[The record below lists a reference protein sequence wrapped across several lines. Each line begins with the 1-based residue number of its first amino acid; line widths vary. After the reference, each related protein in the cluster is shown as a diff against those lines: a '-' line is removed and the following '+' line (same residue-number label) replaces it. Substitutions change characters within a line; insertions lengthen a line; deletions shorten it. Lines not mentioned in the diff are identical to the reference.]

1 MPAATTRRVIAFGV
15 DAYAAKRLSLIE
27 SLAGGRVDRVDGD
40 LPGDGAP
47 IRSSPR
53 RLFFLGDIMDLS
65 RPVHAPTQRP
75 THVNTDPYSSPSPFP
90 SNQAER
96 GGPAPPG
103 TESAPPPP
111 AWWRKTDGNA
121 STSGTIPWLA
131 APLYAIPETTKLLMC
146 GGVAGAFSKT
156 CTAPLARITILRQ
169 LQSTG
174 AVAGWAGTAKV
185 GIVPALG
192 KIIREEGVR
201 ALWKGNMVTV
211 IQRLPYSSINFYLY
225 ENIMDFLEG
234 EGAFVQK
241 DGDKKQSGDK
251 NTRAGREGQKGLGW
265 DVARRLVAGGSAGMI
280 ACTCTYPLDLVR
292 TRLAAQTTVKH
303 YDGLLHALWV
313 IGSKEGPRG
322 LYRGLAPTLAQ
333 IGPNLA
339 INFAAYE
346 TLSKLAKEH
355 ELGERMPPAMVSLA
369 CGSTSAVVSATA
381 TYPLDLVRR
390 RLQMRCAQDRGH
402 GFVRV
407 FKDVFKAEG
416 LSGFYR
422 GIIPEYAKVVPGV
435 SITYMTY
442 ELLKR
447 SIGVDTG
454 RL

>member
-1 MPAATTRRVIAFGV
+1 
-15 DAYAAKRLSLIE
+15 
-27 SLAGGRVDRVDGD
+27 
-40 LPGDGAP
+40 
-47 IRSSPR
+47 
-53 RLFFLGDIMDLS
+53 
-65 RPVHAPTQRP
+65 
-75 THVNTDPYSSPSPFP
+75 
-90 SNQAER
+90 
-96 GGPAPPG
+96 
-103 TESAPPPP
+103 
-111 AWWRKTDGNA
+111 
-121 STSGTIPWLA
+121 
-131 APLYAIPETTKLLMC
+131 MC

-185 GIVPALG
+185 GIVPALA

-234 EGAFVQK
+234 EGAF
-241 DGDKKQSGDK
+241 
-251 NTRAGREGQKGLGW
+251 GRGRNEGRGLGW

-280 ACTCTYPLDLVR
+280 ACACTYPLDLVR
-292 TRLAAQTTVKH
+292 TRLAAQTTVRH
-303 YDGLLHALWV
+303 YDGLLHALFV

-355 ELGERMPPAMVSLA
+355 ELGERVPPAIVSLA

-407 FKDVFKAEG
+407 FRDIFAAEG
-416 LSGFYR
+416 FGGFYR

-442 ELLKR
+442 ELL
-447 SIGVDTG
+447 
-454 RL
+454 

>member
-1 MPAATTRRVIAFGV
+1 M
-15 DAYAAKRLSLIE
+15 
-27 SLAGGRVDRVDGD
+27 
-40 LPGDGAP
+40 
-47 IRSSPR
+47 
-53 RLFFLGDIMDLS
+53 
-65 RPVHAPTQRP
+65 
-75 THVNTDPYSSPSPFP
+75 
-90 SNQAER
+90 QAER
-96 GGPAPPG
+96 SGPAPPG

-111 AWWRKTDGNA
+111 AWWRKTDNTA
-121 STSGTIPWLA
+121 STSGAIPWLA

-185 GIVPALG
+185 GIVPALA

-234 EGAFVQK
+234 EGAFGRGRNEAVDKGGGRAGGKSGK
-241 DGDKKQSGDK
+241 DARQ
-251 NTRAGREGQKGLGW
+251 RAGRDGQRGLGW

-280 ACTCTYPLDLVR
+280 ACACTYPLDLVR
-292 TRLAAQTTVKH
+292 TRLAAQTTVRH
-303 YDGLLHALWV
+303 YDGLLHALFV

-339 INFAAYE
+339 IHFAAYE

-355 ELGERMPPAMVSLA
+355 ELGERVPPAIVSLA

-407 FKDVFKAEG
+407 FRDIFAAEG
-416 LSGFYR
+416 FGGFYR